1 MYDSRRIL
9 DCILAHDSNS
19 KNAIA
24 SGWMDS
30 WHKRRL
36 EAGWRGLRVAQI
48 VTGAA
53 RGGLLLGLLAECA
66 SLMGCAS
73 PGPPLPPSLKL
84 PEVVQASTLTATRVG
99 DQVRLHWTTPSRTTD
114 KLLIVGPVTA
124 EICREPAAGGP
135 AVGTKLAAAT
145 VTAPCAPV
153 IARVQ
158 VTPGGASEAVDTL
171 PASLASGPAHLLAY
185 QVQLRNAAGRT
196 AGASL
201 PVFAASGPVPPP
213 VEDLSGTATKA
224 GAVLEWKK
232 LVSGDREGGT
242 NGVEGVEVERSTLEP
257 VAGESAT
264 SGSGRSAGSL
274 GAPKQ
279 PAEAKFRVEM
289 AEGVDSG
296 GTVDR
301 STQIGHTYRYT
312 VQRVRTVVADGQTL
326 EVRSLPSVTVT
337 VQIRD
342 VFPPEAPAGLVA
354 APAGAGEGVENPTSQ
369 NRDVG
374 HPAIDLSWEP
384 NMEPRMAGYRVYR
397 RDLDGGAPDAW
408 VRLGAE
414 LVPAAAYR
422 DLSVVAGHRYAYRVT
437 AVSEAGNESA
447 PSSEVVE
454 TAPAH

>member
-1 MYDSRRIL
+1 
-9 DCILAHDSNS
+9 
-19 KNAIA
+19 
-24 SGWMDS
+24 
-30 WHKRRL
+30 
-36 EAGWRGLRVAQI
+36 
-48 VTGAA
+48 
-53 RGGLLLGLLAECA
+53 
-66 SLMGCAS
+66 MGCAS

-114 KLLIVGPVTA
+114 KLLIVGPTTA
-124 EICREPAAGGP
+124 EICREPVAGGLA

-145 VTAPCAPV
+145 VTAPCSPV
-153 IARVQ
+153 VVRVG
-158 VTPGGASEAVDTL
+158 VSPGASSEAVDTL
-171 PASLASGPAHLLAY
+171 PPALGLGPVQILAY
-185 QVQLRNAAGRT
+185 RVQLSNAAGHT

-201 PVFAASGPVPPP
+201 PVFAASGAAPQP
-213 VEDLSGTATKA
+213 VEDLRVKATKA

-232 LVSGDREGGT
+232 LESADREGGT
-242 NGVEGVEVERSTLEP
+242 NGVEGVEVERTTLEP

-312 VQRVRTVVADGQTL
+312 VQRVRTVVAGGQTL
-326 EVRSLPSVTVT
+326 ELRSVSSAPVTV
-337 VQIRD
+337 VVRD

-354 APAGAGEGVENPTSQ
+354 APAGAGEGVVNPKSQ

-397 RDLDGGAPDAW
+397 RDLDGDAPDTW
-408 VRLGAE
+408 VRLGTE
-414 LVPAAAYR
+414 LVPSAAYR

-437 AVSEAGNESA
+437 AVSDAGNESA
-447 PSSEVVE
+447 TSSEVVE